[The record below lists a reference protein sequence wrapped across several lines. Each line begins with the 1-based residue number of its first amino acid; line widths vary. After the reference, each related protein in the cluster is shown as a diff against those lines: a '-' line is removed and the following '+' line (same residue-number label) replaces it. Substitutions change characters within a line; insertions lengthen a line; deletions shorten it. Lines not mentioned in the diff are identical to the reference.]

1 MSIRHPLLAAALT
14 LGLLGNGS
22 PAAPVG
28 AVTPTDPC
36 ALLFVPD
43 GYQLR
48 CSVQRRAEDD
58 WRLVIRPQNSLFAPL
73 SELSVEPVEEP
84 IEDPDAWLRG
94 QLRIDL
100 SGLEHVVREL
110 AESEDSPFAGEEVG
124 TSLEAW
130 LGMMSMLTEWPLQS
144 CEEPSTEGNGTPGET
159 SELACEWEF
168 GPFRQHL
175 VLRLVERDGQRYAV
189 RVRAMN
195 ERRLR
200 HLVAIAN
207 SL

>member
-1 MSIRHPLLAAALT
+1 MSTRHPLLAAVLT
-14 LGLLGNGS
+14 LGLLGTS
-22 PAAPVG
+22 PATPVG

-48 CSVQRRAEDD
+48 CSVQRRADDD
-58 WRLVIRPQNSLFAPL
+58 WRLVIGPRDSLFAPL
-73 SELSVEPVEEP
+73 SELSIEPVEEP
-84 IEDPDAWLRG
+84 IEDPEEWLRG

-110 AESEDSPFAGEEVG
+110 AESDDSPFAGEEVG

-130 LGMMSMLTEWPLQS
+130 LGMMNMLTEWPLQS
-144 CEEPSTEGNGTPGET
+144 CKEPSTEGGVAGET
-159 SELACEWEF
+159 SELACEWQF

-175 VLRLVERDGQRYAV
+175 VLRLVERGGERYAV